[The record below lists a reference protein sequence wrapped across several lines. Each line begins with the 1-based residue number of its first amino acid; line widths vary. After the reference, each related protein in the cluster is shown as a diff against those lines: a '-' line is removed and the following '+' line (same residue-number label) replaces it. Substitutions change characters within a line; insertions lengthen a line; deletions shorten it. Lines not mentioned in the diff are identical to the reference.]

1 MDFRSILASL
11 FFLCCGTQVHAA
23 QVLSCPTR
31 SNPGVPNDPPCQ
43 TGFPSA
49 LIELGNDRVGP
60 SSPTIVDLNGD
71 GNPEIVFGTEGGRV
85 VAVRSNGTLMWSYL
99 TGSVPVQSKASVA
112 DIDGDGQL
120 EVVVGVGSALHN
132 GGGIYVI
139 SSTGQLKCSFTALNP
154 EHPQGMFSSPA
165 VGRLD
170 PSTPTKM
177 QIAVASFDFKFRVLR
192 DNCSVWWEKGVQD
205 YVVDSIWSSPSI
217 VDLDRNGTLDIVIGA
232 DSNFHSLPGIT
243 LPDGGLLRAMN
254 GNGVGELA
262 GFPRLYNEVVYSSPA
277 IGDIQGN
284 GGLAISVGNG
294 RCWDLPNC
302 AVVHAVTKQVLGVN
316 ANGQDLPGWPR
327 PTPGE
332 SSRVASPALAK
343 FSGINGLVSI
353 INTLRIDDVN
363 GVVHAFKPDGSE
375 MPGWPLQPNIPADC
389 AGNSLHWGTL
399 ASPVVANLLGDT
411 EPEIVLNAANE
422 FVIWDKNGTQ
432 LTAATGCPIPAGK
445 LSLGTGSDSFY
456 NSPAIADIDR
466 NGKLEVIGAGTNS
479 NVPGHAGSYVTVYAW
494 TFNNSIA
501 DARYMDWPMFRRDT
515 INSGVY
521 RPEVIFAS
529 GFETP

>member
-1 MDFRSILASL
+1 
-11 FFLCCGTQVHAA
+11 
-23 QVLSCPTR
+23 
-31 SNPGVPNDPPCQ
+31 
-43 TGFPSA
+43 
-49 LIELGNDRVGP
+49 
-60 SSPTIVDLNGD
+60 
-71 GNPEIVFGTEGGRV
+71 
-85 VAVRSNGTLMWSYL
+85 
-99 TGSVPVQSKASVA
+99 
-112 DIDGDGQL
+112 
-120 EVVVGVGSALHN
+120 
-132 GGGIYVI
+132 
-139 SSTGQLKCSFTALNP
+139 
-154 EHPQGMFSSPA
+154 MFSSPA

-411 EPEIVLNAANE
+411 EPEIV
-422 FVIWDKNGTQ
+422 
-432 LTAATGCPIPAGK
+432 
-445 LSLGTGSDSFY
+445 
-456 NSPAIADIDR
+456 
-466 NGKLEVIGAGTNS
+466 
-479 NVPGHAGSYVTVYAW
+479 
-494 TFNNSIA
+494 
-501 DARYMDWPMFRRDT
+501 
-515 INSGVY
+515 
-521 RPEVIFAS
+521 
-529 GFETP
+529 